1 MSRRDSRSK
10 TSPDNQ
16 AQELLA
22 KKAQPERDATQDLV
36 GNQATQLLN
45 QEPELAVEE
54 QAKKADA
61 PAVEEE
67 AALDRRRAGQGRS
80 SLKKSPSAG
89 GLDLN
94 SEKGVETF
102 AKTLGLPSQQTR
114 KICEFLNDMVIRNA
128 REMAQMLQMLTMGE
142 LGIRRIERLILAD
155 DDISTRQVW
164 DEDPQVMC
172 LCPDFGDQL
181 QLVGSGFDKVAKLMR
196 LFPRACQRVRYL
208 MLGNFEGRETEIAE
222 YDLLF
227 PNAIR
232 IEGWQND
239 TPGNWRNAINHMKTW
254 EGRNSDD
261 DDDGE
266 EQEAS

>member
-1 MSRRDSRSK
+1 M
-10 TSPDNQ
+10 
-16 AQELLA
+16 A

-45 QEPELAVEE
+45 QEPEQAVEE
-54 QAKKADA
+54 QTRKAEA
-61 PAVEEE
+61 PGVEEG
-67 AALDRRRAGQGRS
+67 AALDRRRAGRGRS
-80 SLKKSPSAG
+80 SLKKAPSAG
-89 GLDLN
+89 ALDLN
-94 SEKGVETF
+94 SEEGVQNF
-102 AKTLGLPSQQTR
+102 VKTLGLSAQQTS
-114 KICEFLNDMVIRNA
+114 KIADFLNNMVVRDP

-208 MLGNFEGRETEIAE
+208 MLGNFEGRETEMAE

-239 TPGNWRNAINHMKTW
+239 TPGNWRNAITQVKTW
-254 EGRNSDD
+254 EGRNTDD
-261 DDDGE
+261 DNDDGE
-266 EQEAS
+266 EKEAS